1 MNTLNTLNTPT
12 TLTVL
17 AAAAQI
23 LVAAAF
29 VSIPLL
35 RHRFGAVAKA
45 AAVAELE
52 RQGVR
57 PAVLEENGLR
67 FDASG
72 HEWWAPG
79 AFGAASLTAAV
90 LNLAGSPWGTTLT
103 WVFSTIAFLANIA
116 ILQSQLG
123 AVKSVR
129 AAFRRK
135 GDAELLRVDV
145 PAFLAAAEGAFPA
158 WTRTLQNVR
167 HTVVFAGSALALTA
181 AALV

>member
-1 MNTLNTLNTPT
+1 MNT
-12 TLTVL
+12 V
-17 AAAAQI
+17 AAVAQV

-29 VSIPLL
+29 ASIPLL

-45 AAVAELE
+45 AAVTELR
-52 RQGVR
+52 RQGIR
-57 PAVLEENGLR
+57 PEVLEENKLR

-79 AFGAASLTAAV
+79 SFAVASLAAAA
-90 LNLAGSPWGTTLT
+90 LNLAGSPLGTTLT
-103 WVFSTIAFLANIA
+103 WVFSSIAFLANIL

-123 AVKSVR
+123 AVKSVQ

-135 GDAELLRVDV
+135 GDPELRRVDV
-145 PAFLAAAEGAFPA
+145 PAFLRAAEGAFPA
-158 WTRTLQNVR
+158 WTRILQNVR
-167 HTVVFAGSALALTA
+167 HTVVFAGSALAVTA

>member
-1 MNTLNTLNTPT
+1 MNTL
-12 TLTVL
+12 
-17 AAAAQI
+17 AAVAQI

-29 VSIPLL
+29 ASIPLL
-35 RHRFGAVAKA
+35 RHRFGGVAKA

-57 PAVLEENGLR
+57 PAVLEENRLR

-79 AFGAASLTAAV
+79 SFAAALLTAAV
-90 LNLAGSPWGTTLT
+90 LTLAGNPWGTTLT
-103 WVFSTIAFLANIA
+103 WVFSSIALLANIA
-116 ILQSQLG
+116 VLQSQLG

-135 GDAELLRVDV
+135 GDPELLRVDV
-145 PAFLAAAEGAFPA
+145 PAFLKAAEGAFPS
-158 WTRTLQNVR
+158 WTRALQNVR

>member
-1 MNTLNTLNTPT
+1 MNTL
-12 TLTVL
+12 
-17 AAAAQI
+17 AAVAQI

-29 VSIPLL
+29 ASIPLL
-35 RHRFGAVAKA
+35 RHRFGAAAKT
-45 AAVAELE
+45 AAVAELQ

-57 PAVLEENGLR
+57 PAVLEENKLR

-79 AFGAASLTAAV
+79 GFAAAMVAAAV
-90 LNLAGSPWGTTLT
+90 LNLAGSSWGTTLT
-103 WVFSTIAFLANIA
+103 WVFSSIALLANVA

-135 GDAELLRVDV
+135 GDPELLRVDV
-145 PAFLAAAEGAFPA
+145 PAFLKAAEGAFPA
-158 WTRTLQNVR
+158 WTRVLQNVR

>member
-1 MNTLNTLNTPT
+1 MSA
-12 TLTVL
+12 L
-17 AAAAQI
+17 AALAPLAAPAQ
-23 LVAAAF
+23 LTVAAAF
-29 VSIPLL
+29 LSIPLL
-35 RHRFGAVAKA
+35 RHRFGPAAKT
-45 AAVAELE
+45 AAVAELR

-57 PAVLEENGLR
+57 PEVLEENRLR

-79 AFGAASLTAAV
+79 AFAAAMIAAAV
-90 LNLAGSPWGTTLT
+90 LNLAGNSWGTPLT
-103 WVFSTIAFLANIA
+103 WAFSSVALLANVA

-135 GDAELLRVDV
+135 GDAELLRIDV
-145 PAFLAAAEGAFPA
+145 RAFLTAAEGAFPA
-158 WTRTLQNVR
+158 WTRVLQNVR

>member
-1 MNTLNTLNTPT
+1 MN

-29 VSIPLL
+29 VSIPVL

-45 AAVAELE
+45 AAVAELR
-52 RQGVR
+52 RQDVR
-57 PAVLEENGLR
+57 PEVLEENKLR

-79 AFGAASLTAAV
+79 AFAAGSLAAAV
-90 LNLAGSPWGTTLT
+90 LNLAGSSWGTTLT
-103 WVFSTIAFLANIA
+103 WVFSSIAFLANIA

-123 AVKSVR
+123 AVSSVR

-135 GDAELLRVDV
+135 GDPELLRVDV
-145 PAFLAAAEGAFPA
+145 PAFLTAAEGAFPA
-158 WTRTLQNVR
+158 WTRVLQNVR
-167 HTVVFAGSALALTA
+167 HTVVFAGSALALTF

>member
-1 MNTLNTLNTPT
+1 MNTL
-12 TLTVL
+12 
-17 AAAAQI
+17 AAVAQI
-23 LVAAAF
+23 FVAAAF
-29 VSIPLL
+29 ASIPLL
-35 RHRFGAVAKA
+35 RHRFGAAAKA

-57 PAVLEENGLR
+57 PAVLEENRIR

-79 AFGAASLTAAV
+79 SFAAASLVTAA
-90 LNLAGSPWGTTLT
+90 LNLAGNPLGTTLT
-103 WVFSTIAFLANIA
+103 WVFSTIAFLANIL

-135 GDAELLRVDV
+135 GDPELLSIEV
-145 PAFLAAAEGAFPA
+145 PAFLKAAEGAFPA
-158 WTRTLQNVR
+158 WTRTLQHVR

-181 AALV
+181 AALA

>member
-1 MNTLNTLNTPT
+1 MN
-12 TLTVL
+12 VL
-17 AAAAQI
+17 ALVAAVAQI
-23 LVAAAF
+23 LVATAF
-29 VSIPLL
+29 LSIPLL

-45 AAVAELE
+45 AAVTGLR
-52 RQGVR
+52 RQGIR
-57 PAVLEENGLR
+57 PEVLEENKLR

-79 AFGAASLTAAV
+79 SFALVNIAAAT
-90 LNLAGSPWGTTLT
+90 LNLAGNPWGTTLT
-103 WVFSTIAFLANIA
+103 WVFSSIALLANIA

-123 AVKSVR
+123 AVKSVQ

-145 PAFLAAAEGAFPA
+145 PAFLKAAEGAFPA

-167 HTVVFAGSALALTA
+167 HTAVFAGSALALTA

>member
-1 MNTLNTLNTPT
+1 MNT
-12 TLTVL
+12 V
-17 AAAAQI
+17 AAVAQT

-29 VSIPLL
+29 VSIPVL

-45 AAVAELE
+45 AAVTELR

-57 PAVLEENGLR
+57 PAVLEENKLR

-79 AFGAASLTAAV
+79 SFAAASLAAAA
-90 LNLAGSPWGTTLT
+90 LNLAGSPLGTTLT
-103 WVFSTIAFLANIA
+103 WIFSSIAFVANVL

-129 AAFRRK
+129 DAFRRK
-135 GDAELLRVDV
+135 GDPELLNIDV
-145 PAFLAAAEGAFPA
+145 PAFLNAAEGAFPA
-158 WTRTLQNVR
+158 WTRTLQNAR

-181 AALV
+181 AALA

>member
-1 MNTLNTLNTPT
+1 MNTLTA
-12 TLTVL
+12 V
-17 AAAAQI
+17 AQI

-29 VSIPLL
+29 ASIPLL
-35 RHRFGAVAKA
+35 RHRFGGVAKA

-52 RQGVR
+52 RQGIR
-57 PAVLEENGLR
+57 PAVLEENKLR

-79 AFGAASLTAAV
+79 GFAAAALTTAV
-90 LNLAGSPWGTTLT
+90 LNLVGNPWGTTLT
-103 WVFSTIAFLANIA
+103 WVFSSIALLANIA

-123 AVKSVR
+123 AVKSVQ

-135 GDAELLRVDV
+135 GDPELLRVDV
-145 PAFLAAAEGAFPA
+145 AAFLKAAEGAFPS
-158 WTRTLQNVR
+158 WTRVLQNVR
-167 HTVVFAGSALALTA
+167 HTVVFAGSALALTG

>member
-1 MNTLNTLNTPT
+1 MQ

-29 VSIPLL
+29 VSIPVL

-45 AAVAELE
+45 AAVAELR
-52 RQGVR
+52 RQDVR
-57 PAVLEENGLR
+57 PEVLEENKLR

-79 AFGAASLTAAV
+79 AFAAASLAAAV
-90 LNLAGSPWGTTLT
+90 LNLTGSGWGTGLT
-103 WVFSTIAFLANIA
+103 WVFSSIAFLANIA

-123 AVKSVR
+123 AVKSVT

-135 GDAELLRVDV
+135 GDPELARIDV
-145 PAFLAAAEGAFPA
+145 PAFLKAAEGAFPA

>member
-1 MNTLNTLNTPT
+1 MNTL
-12 TLTVL
+12 
-17 AAAAQI
+17 AATAQI

-29 VSIPLL
+29 ASIPLL
-35 RHRFGAVAKA
+35 RARFGGAAKA
-45 AAVAELE
+45 AAVAELRE
-52 RQGVR
+52 QGVR
-57 PAVLEENGLR
+57 PEVLEENKLR

-79 AFGAASLTAAV
+79 GFAAAMLTAAAF
-90 LNLAGSPWGTTLT
+90 NLAGSSWGTTLT
-103 WVFSTIAFLANIA
+103 WIFSSIAFLANVA

-135 GDAELLRVDV
+135 GDQELLRIDV
-145 PAFLAAAEGAFPA
+145 PAFLQAAEGAFPA

-167 HTVVFAGSALALTA
+167 HAVVFACSALSLA
-181 AALV
+181 AVTLV

>member
-1 MNTLNTLNTPT
+1 MNTL
-12 TLTVL
+12 
-17 AAAAQI
+17 AAVAQI

-29 VSIPLL
+29 ASIPLL
-35 RHRFGAVAKA
+35 RHRFGGAAKA

-79 AFGAASLTAAV
+79 SFAAAMLTAAA
-90 LNLAGSPWGTTLT
+90 LNLAGNPWGTTLT
-103 WVFSTIAFLANIA
+103 WVFSSIALLANIA

-145 PAFLAAAEGAFPA
+145 PAFLKAAEGSFPA
-158 WTRTLQNVR
+158 WTRVLQNVR
-167 HTVVFAGSALALTA
+167 HTVVFAGSALAL
-181 AALV
+181 ALVSL

>member
-1 MNTLNTLNTPT
+1 MNTL
-12 TLTVL
+12 
-17 AAAAQI
+17 AAVAQI

-29 VSIPLL
+29 ASIPLL
-35 RHRFGAVAKA
+35 RHRFGAAAKA
-45 AAVAELE
+45 AAVIELE
-52 RQGVR
+52 RQDVR
-57 PAVLEENGLR
+57 PAVLEENKLR

-79 AFGAASLTAAV
+79 AFAAASLVTAA
-90 LNLAGSPWGTTLT
+90 LNLAGNPLGTTLT
-103 WVFSTIAFLANIA
+103 WVFSSIAFLANML

-135 GDAELLRVDV
+135 DDPELLSIDV
-145 PAFLAAAEGAFPA
+145 PAFLEAAEGAFPA
-158 WTRTLQNVR
+158 WTRALQNVR

-181 AALV
+181 AALA

>member
-1 MNTLNTLNTPT
+1 MNTL
-12 TLTVL
+12 
-17 AAAAQI
+17 AAVAQI

-29 VSIPLL
+29 LSIPLL
-35 RHRFGAVAKA
+35 RNRFGAVAKA
-45 AAVAELE
+45 AAVGELQH
-52 RQGVR
+52 QGIR
-57 PAVLEENGLR
+57 PAVLEENKLR

-79 AFGAASLTAAV
+79 LFAAASLTAAA
-90 LNLAGSPWGTTLT
+90 LNLAANPLGTTLT
-103 WVFSTIAFLANIA
+103 WIFSTLAFLANIL

-135 GDAELLRVDV
+135 GDPELLRVDV
-145 PAFLAAAEGAFPA
+145 PAFLKAAEGAFPA

-181 AALV
+181 AALA

>member
-1 MNTLNTLNTPT
+1 MNTL
-12 TLTVL
+12 
-17 AAAAQI
+17 AAIAQI

-29 VSIPLL
+29 ASIPLL

-45 AAVAELE
+45 AAVTELR
-52 RQGVR
+52 RQGIR
-57 PAVLEENGLR
+57 PAVLEENKLR

-79 AFGAASLTAAV
+79 SFAAASLAAAA
-90 LNLAGSPWGTTLT
+90 LNLAGNPLGTTLT
-103 WVFSTIAFLANIA
+103 WIFSSIAFLANIL

-135 GDAELLRVDV
+135 GDAELIRVDV
-145 PAFLAAAEGAFPA
+145 PAFLKAAEGAFPA
-158 WTRTLQNVR
+158 WTRVLQNVR

>member
-1 MNTLNTLNTPT
+1 MNT
-12 TLTVL
+12 L

-29 VSIPLL
+29 ASIPLL
-35 RHRFGAVAKA
+35 RNRFGAAAKA
-45 AAVAELE
+45 AAVAELR

-57 PAVLEENGLR
+57 PEVLEENKLR

-79 AFGAASLTAAV
+79 SFAAALLTAAAF
-90 LNLAGSPWGTTLT
+90 NLAGSSWGITLT
-103 WVFSTIAFLANIA
+103 WIFSSIAFLANIA

-123 AVKSVR
+123 AAKSVR

-135 GDAELLRVDV
+135 GDQELLRIDV
-145 PAFLAAAEGAFPA
+145 PAFLQAAEGAFPA
-158 WTRTLQNVR
+158 WTRILQNAR
-167 HTVVFAGSALALTA
+167 HTVVFAGSALTLAV

>member
-1 MNTLNTLNTPT
+1 MNTNTLSA
-12 TLTVL
+12 V
-17 AAAAQI
+17 AQI

-45 AAVAELE
+45 AAVAELR

-57 PAVLEENGLR
+57 PEVLEENKLR

-72 HEWWAPG
+72 HEWWASG
-79 AFGAASLTAAV
+79 AFAAASLAAAT
-90 LNLAGSPWGTTLT
+90 LNLAGSPLGTTLT
-103 WVFSTIAFLANIA
+103 WIFSTLALLANIL

-135 GDAELLRVDV
+135 GDPELLRVDV
-145 PAFLAAAEGAFPA
+145 PAFLQAAEGAFPS
-158 WTRTLQNVR
+158 WTRVLQNVR
-167 HTVVFAGSALALTA
+167 HTVVFAGSALALTV
-181 AALV
+181 AALA

>member
-1 MNTLNTLNTPT
+1 MNA
-12 TLTVL
+12 LTI
-17 AAAAQI
+17 AAAVAQL

-29 VSIPLL
+29 LSIPLL

-45 AAVAELE
+45 AAVTELQ
-52 RQGVR
+52 RQGIR
-57 PAVLEENGLR
+57 PEVLEENKLR

-79 AFGAASLTAAV
+79 SFAAV
-90 LNLAGSPWGTTLT
+90 NIAAAALNLAGSPWGTTLT
-103 WVFSTIAFLANIA
+103 WIFSSIAFLANIA

-145 PAFLAAAEGAFPA
+145 RAFLQAAEGAFPA
-158 WTRTLQNVR
+158 WTRVLQNVR

-181 AALV
+181 AALI

>member
-1 MNTLNTLNTPT
+1 MNA
-12 TLTVL
+12 LTVL
-17 AAAAQI
+17 AAAGQF
-23 LVAAAF
+23 LVSAAF
-29 VSIPLL
+29 VSIPVL

-45 AAVAELE
+45 AAVTELE

-57 PAVLEENGLR
+57 PAVLEENRLR

-79 AFGAASLTAAV
+79 AFAAASLAAAV
-90 LNLAGSPWGTTLT
+90 LNLLGSSWGTTLT
-103 WVFSTIAFLANIA
+103 WVFSSIAFLANIA

-135 GDAELLRVDV
+135 GDPELLRVDV

-158 WTRTLQNVR
+158 WTRVLQNVR
-167 HTVVFAGSALALTA
+167 HTVVFGGSALALTA